1 MSGSASLS
9 SLSRWVGGVLAV
21 GAVAAAAGCS
31 SAGSSSAPAAPA
43 APASSAASS
52 APASSPASSSAP
64 ATAAGSSA
72 ATTPAASLSPRATA
86 SASGGSGGTGG
97 SSGGPAGCATRD
109 LRAALGTANGAAG
122 SVYLPVEFTNVS
134 SATCTLYGYPGV
146 SLLAGSPPAQVGAAA
161 SRTNTAAPTLV
172 TLAPG
177 QTANALLR
185 VVDAL
190 NYPTATC
197 SPTPATELRVYP
209 PNQTAPIDLPFK
221 STGCAST
228 SVNLMM
234 IGVVQAGNGSNGQ

>member
-43 APASSAASS
+43 SSAASS
-52 APASSPASSSAP
+52 APASSPASSAAP
-64 ATAAGSSA
+64 ATPAGSSA

-86 SASGGSGGTGG
+86 SASGGSGGAG
-97 SSGGPAGCATRD
+97 GGPAGCATRD

-134 SATCTLYGYPGV
+134 GATCTLYGYPGV

-234 IGVVQAGNGSNGQ
+234 IGVVQAGNGQ